1 MGMFWDPIVKQA
13 KRFWNAWDIQTLVL
27 LSLTFQ
33 IILLV
38 FGRRR
43 SYITGFLIRLTVW
56 SSYLMASW
64 VATVG
69 IGKLSD
75 ISVGDPS
82 LPDTKAS
89 LKALLAPILLLHLGS
104 PDTITAY
111 SIQDNQLG
119 AREIVETVAQ
129 VGLVIWILIRCWTY
143 TSLSFLTLPMFLAGF
158 IKYGERAWALKSALD
173 QDAGM
178 AFSRIDEEN
187 AFDTMF
193 RNLPKDI
200 PGADLILKAFY
211 RFDLIKP
218 HLKNWIYHPLYI
230 SRHSLSIDDYSPID
244 VFKITEI
251 ELGFMY
257 DALYT
262 KTPIIYTKLG
272 FGLRFLTFVCIAL
285 TFSGFAVMFRKD
297 FLHHKNVTF
306 TFSVL
311 AIAVIL
317 ELYSNLKLL
326 FSDRAIIWAIRHR
339 HNLRMER
346 LLNFLVYSSL
356 AMQRWSN
363 CLPQFNLLCFCLK
376 PDSSSLISKIVQFC
390 CLKEEWKKYRFL
402 SYKDKVPSELQ
413 ELVLCEIKAVKD
425 QRGIKPFTKRGE
437 WALERHCF
445 YKELKSSIHTDF
457 GRSITIWHIA
467 TSICYQLDDANTSGG
482 ASLKEMSKW
491 VSDYMMHLL
500 VNLPEML
507 SVASGRIIYEHVC
520 AVIKELQDSTPE
532 MKDKHSACQFLQ
544 TANLPDHAAKRPE
557 DPVIELGW
565 HILPHAQKLSVELS
579 TLSEKKWEIIS
590 SVWTEM
596 LCYAAYNC
604 DLDCHAQQLRRGG
617 EFITLIW
624 LLLAHQTDRFNFGKC
639 G

>member
-1 MGMFWDPIVKQA
+1 MDIFWDPIIKRA

-33 IILLV
+33 IILLA
-38 FGRRR
+38 FGRCR

-56 SSYLMASW
+56 SSYLMAGW

-82 LPDTKAS
+82 LPNTNTS

-111 SIQDNQLG
+111 SIEDNQLG

-178 AFSRIDEEN
+178 AISRTGEEN
-187 AFDTMF
+187 TFHVMF
-193 RNLPKDI
+193 SNLPQDI
-200 PGADLILKAFY
+200 PGADLILKAFC
-211 RFDLIKP
+211 RFDRIKP

-230 SRHSLSIDDYSPID
+230 SFPSLSIENYSPAE

-251 ELGFMY
+251 ELGLMY

-272 FGLRFLTFVCIAL
+272 FMLRFLTFVCIVL

-297 FLHHKNVTF
+297 FLHRKNVTF

-311 AIAVIL
+311 AIALIL
-317 ELYSNLKLL
+317 ELYSDLKLL
-326 FSDRAIIWAIRHR
+326 FSDRAIIWAIRH
-339 HNLRMER
+339 HHQLRMER
-346 LLNFLVYSSL
+346 LLHFLVQFSL
-356 AMQRWSN
+356 AKRRWSN
-363 CLPQFNLLCFCLK
+363 RLPQFNLLCFCLK
-376 PDSSSLISKIVQFC
+376 PDSSSLMSNIVKCC
-390 CLKEEWKKYRFL
+390 CLEEEWKKYRFL
-402 SYKDKVPSELQ
+402 AHKEKVPRELQ
-413 ELVLCEIKAVKD
+413 ELVLCEIKAVER

-437 WALERHCF
+437 WALERHKCCQ
-445 YKELKSSIHTDF
+445 ELQWSIHTEF
-457 GRSITIWHIA
+457 GRSIAIWHIA
-467 TSICYQLDDANTSGG
+467 TSICHQLDDADTSGE
-482 ASLKEMSKW
+482 ASLKDMSKW
-491 VSDYMMHLL
+491 VSEYMMHLL

-507 SVASGRIIYEHVC
+507 SVPSGHVIYKHLSE
-520 AVIKELQDSTPE
+520 VIKLSPE
-532 MKDKHSACQFLQ
+532 MKDEHSACRFLHTDQ
-544 TANLPDHAAKRPE
+544 LHDGAARKRK
-557 DPVIELGW
+557 DPVVELGW
-565 HILPHAQKLSVELS
+565 LILPDAQQLSVKLMMHRE
-579 TLSEKKWEIIS
+579 EKWEIIS

-604 DLDCHAQQLRRGG
+604 DFDTHAQQLRRGG

-624 LLLAHQTDRFNFGKC
+624 LLLAHQTDRFNLGKC

>member
-1 MGMFWDPIVKQA
+1 MVIFWDPIVKKA
-13 KRFWNAWDIQTLVL
+13 KRLWTAWDIQTLVL

-43 SYITGFLIRLTVW
+43 SYITGFLIRTTVW

-82 LPDTKAS
+82 LPNTETS

-143 TSLSFLTLPMFLAGF
+143 TRLSFLTLPIFLAGF

-173 QDAGM
+173 QDADM
-178 AFSRIDEEN
+178 AITRNDEEN
-187 AFDTMF
+187 TLPEMF
-193 RNLPKDI
+193 CKLPKDN

-211 RFDLIKP
+211 RFDRIKP
-218 HLKNWIYHPLYI
+218 HLKNWIYHSLYI
-230 SRHSLSIDDYSPID
+230 SRPSLSIDNYPPIK

-257 DALYT
+257 NALYT
-262 KTPIIYTKLG
+262 KTPIIYTKVG
-272 FGLRFLTFVCIAL
+272 FMLRFLTFVCIAL

-297 FLHHKNVTF
+297 FLHHKDVTF
-306 TFSVL
+306 TFSML
-311 AIAVIL
+311 AIAMIL
-317 ELYSNLKLL
+317 ELDSDSKLL
-326 FSDRAIIWAIRHR
+326 FSDRAVVWAIRHQ
-339 HNLRMER
+339 HQLRMER
-346 LLNFLVYSSL
+346 LLNFLVRFSL
-356 AMQRWSN
+356 AKQRWSN
-363 CLPQFNLLCFCLK
+363 RLPQFNLLCFCHK
-376 PDSSSLISKIVQFC
+376 PNSRNLMSKI
-390 CLKEEWKKYRFL
+390 LKYCQLEEEWKKHRFL
-402 SYKDKVPSELQ
+402 TYKEKVPIPLQ
-413 ELVLCEIKAVKD
+413 ELVLREIKAVEG
-425 QRGIKPFTKRGE
+425 QRGFKPFTKRGE
-437 WALERHCF
+437 WALERHNF
-445 YKELKSSIHTDF
+445 YEEVKSTIRTDF

-467 TSICYQLDDANTSGG
+467 TSICYQLDDANTSEG

-507 SVASGRIIYEHVC
+507 SVASGHVIYKHVC
-520 AVIKELQDSTPE
+520 TVIKELQVSTPE
-532 MKDKHSACQFLQ
+532 MKDEHSACQILQ
-544 TANLPDHAAKRPE
+544 TAQLPDHADQKPE

-565 HILPHAQKLSVELS
+565 LILPEAQQLSGKLLTREQ
-579 TLSEKKWEIIS
+579 KWEIIS

-604 DLDCHAQQLRRGG
+604 DLDSHAQQLRRGG

-624 LLLAHQTDRFNFGKC
+624 LLLAHKTDRFNFGKC